1 MSGACLVSC
10 RKGSCPLEG
19 GEGSAAGKVAKA
31 AGGVQTS
38 LLQSPTMSR
47 MGAWVQAAR
56 PLAAANVAVP
66 LILGQVL
73 GYAIHGSFS
82 WSLFGSIQLLGLL
95 NQLFIV
101 FANDFADR
109 EADAINPSPSVVSG
123 GSRVIQE
130 GKLDADALRKAAWFM
145 LAAMLVLALV
155 LALIHRLWW
164 LPALVLGGAALLWAY
179 SFPPLRLS
187 YRGQGELLQGL
198 GVGVVLPV
206 IGFYAQAG
214 EFGGLP
220 WLGLLP
226 CFLLGYVGNLL
237 TSLPDYPG
245 DRAAD
250 KRTYAVRFGQFD
262 ARRHALE
269 MLAVAIGFGW
279 LVVPELPWWGITALI
294 AAPLVPVLYAARLL
308 GSADAGNRGECLR
321 FVMLGAGAANLAM
334 LAWMLAAL
342 LQRWIG

>member
-1 MSGACLVSC
+1 MS
-10 RKGSCPLEG
+10 PW
-19 GEGSAAGKVAKA
+19 
-31 AGGVQTS
+31 T
-38 LLQSPTMSR
+38 
-47 MGAWVQAAR
+47 AWVQAAR

-66 LILGQVL
+66 LILGEVL
-73 GYAIHGSFS
+73 AYAAHGRFS
-82 WSLFGSIQLLGLL
+82 WGLFGAVGLLGFL

-109 EADAINPSPSVVSG
+109 EADALNPSPTIVSG

-130 GKLDADALRKAAWFM
+130 GKLPPQALRKAAWLM
-145 LAAMLVLALV
+145 LAAMIVTATIV
-155 LALIHRLWW
+155 ALIHARWW
-164 LPALVLGGAALLWAY
+164 LPVLMLGGAALLWAY
-179 SFPPLRLS
+179 SFAPLRLS
-187 YRGQGELLQGL
+187 YRGYGELLQGL
-198 GVGVVLPV
+198 GVGVVLPI

-214 EFGGLP
+214 SFDQLP

-237 TSLPDYPG
+237 TALPDYPG
-245 DRAAD
+245 DRTAD
-250 KRTYAVRFGQFD
+250 KRTYPVRFGQFA

-269 MLAVAIGFGW
+269 LLAVAVGFGW
-279 LVVPELPWWGITALI
+279 LVVPNLPWWGVALII
-294 AAPLVPVLYAARLL
+294 AAPMIPILAAARLL

-342 LQRWIG
+342 VQRWVS